1 MSDRH
6 YVHHEDEVQLAK
18 ILKESKPWLEKHGTT
33 LIYALAAVM
42 AVAAVAVYL
51 IRQPPAT
58 AQESSQLLVASTP
71 EEFQSVADETPNSR
85 IGIIARLRQ
94 AELLLQDAISKMFTD
109 RKSGIETLDQAA
121 TTFQRL
127 SERKD
132 ISPNLRERVLVGL
145 ARVAEARCD
154 GSDSTVT
161 AAVEAWQEVLKQFPD
176 SKMFREIAEDRI
188 RKLPLESTKSFYA
201 WFEQQDPK
209 PGDDLLLPQDKPGKV
224 PDIPMLNIPDF
235 STPFA
240 PSQNKA
246 APAES
251 SAPPEGSD
259 PASPAPES
267 PAPESPADEKPAPTE
282 DKPESA
288 EEKPAPE
295 EEKPA
300 PAEAAP
306 EPSEEKPS
314 PAPDASEPV
323 PEKSGE

>member
-18 ILKESKPWLEKHGTT
+18 ILKESKPWLEKYGTT

-42 AVAAVAVYL
+42 AVAAVVVYL
-51 IRQPPAT
+51 LRQPPAT
-58 AQESSQLLVASTP
+58 AEESGQLLVASTP
-71 EEFQSVADETPNSR
+71 EEFQNVADETPDSK

-94 AELLLQDAISKMFTD
+94 AELLLQDAVSKLFTD
-109 RKSGIETLDQAA
+109 RKSGVETLDQAA

-132 ISPNLRERVLVGL
+132 ISPNIRERVLAGL

-154 GSDSTVT
+154 GSDATVT
-161 AAVEAWQEVLKQFPD
+161 TAVEAWQELLKQFPD
-176 SKMFREIAEDRI
+176 SRMFKEIAEDRI

-201 WFEQQDPK
+201 WFQKQDPK
-209 PGDDLLLPQDKPGKV
+209 PGDDLLLPQDRPGKV
-224 PDIPMLNIPDF
+224 PDIPNLNIPDF

-240 PSQNKA
+240 PSQSKA
-246 APAES
+246 APADPA
-251 SAPPEGSD
+251 APVDGTDS
-259 PASPAPES
+259 ASPARETP
-267 PAPESPADEKPAPTE
+267 
-282 DKPESA
+282 A
-288 EEKPAPE
+288 EEKPATPE
-295 EEKPA
+295 EKRGDNSEPASEKPA
-300 PAEAAP
+300 SPDDKPAPSEDAP
-306 EPSEEKPS
+306 KSGEEKPS